1 MTAMPRNMRPPTDRQ
16 LELLGF
22 MTAYHDAEGDWPT
35 HRQIAA
41 ALGINSPNIGPYL
54 RLLEAKGLLRTIPG
68 RSRRN
73 RAVTTLGRTVL
84 TDREWTPTE
93 MT

>member
-1 MTAMPRNMRPPTDRQ
+1 MTAMPRTFRPPTDRQ

-22 MTAYHDAEGDWPT
+22 MAGYHDANETWPT
-35 HRQIAA
+35 HREIAA

-73 RAVTTLGRTVL
+73 RAVTALGRSML
-84 TDREWTPTE
+84 TGREWTPTE